1 MGRLAN
7 KIALMQT
14 DVHGIV
20 VCDCGHQEFKVGVR
34 IEGLENRIRCLVC
47 TKCQK
52 RMDVPFQ
59 SREQADAG

>member
-7 KIALMQT
+7 KIAMMQV

-20 VCDCGHQEFKVGVR
+20 VCDCGHREFRVGIR
-34 IEGLENRIRCLVC
+34 IEGLNNHIKCLVC

-52 RMDVPFQ
+52 RMDVPFKQ
-59 SREQADAG
+59 GSKPGDG